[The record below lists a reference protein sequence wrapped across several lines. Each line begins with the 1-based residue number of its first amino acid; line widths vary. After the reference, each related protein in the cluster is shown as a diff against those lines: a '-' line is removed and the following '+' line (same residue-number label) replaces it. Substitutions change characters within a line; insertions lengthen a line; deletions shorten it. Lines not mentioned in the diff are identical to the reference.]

1 MKQNIYPLKTTV
13 SFLLVLFTMPLGH
26 ALMILMEHT
35 LPPTTLHYCAFAMGA
50 VGFLMA
56 IAGVFVKGDTKQTM
70 FGLFGGLLFWTGWV
84 EFLLAYY
91 AQRYGAHCDLA
102 GNGIVQTTTTYVN
115 GIGVNHEC
123 LINGIPM
130 EQYSTAALK
139 AIRGSRAEYL
149 IMPSSFGFFMMFVLI
164 YLFSVRTGCLAI
176 NWCQKQLFR
185 DKRDIVVVKPM
196 TRHVSIVTFMEL
208 TTIMWMSYLVLMFCY
223 DPVFLGD
230 SHPVTLA
237 VAIVCAVGSLFML
250 RRELR
255 LSTWGAN
262 IRMAIA
268 TVIVFWTAVEVVAR
282 NSYITEIWVDPMNHV
297 LEMTAIL
304 LAFIGLG
311 AYLYKEQKTKN

>member
-1 MKQNIYPLKTTV
+1 
-13 SFLLVLFTMPLGH
+13 
-26 ALMILMEHT
+26 
-35 LPPTTLHYCAFAMGA
+35 
-50 VGFLMA
+50 
-56 IAGVFVKGDTKQTM
+56 
-70 FGLFGGLLFWTGWV
+70 
-84 EFLLAYY
+84 
-91 AQRYGAHCDLA
+91 
-102 GNGIVQTTTTYVN
+102 
-115 GIGVNHEC
+115 
-123 LINGIPM
+123 
-130 EQYSTAALK
+130 
-139 AIRGSRAEYL
+139 
-149 IMPSSFGFFMMFVLI
+149 
-164 YLFSVRTGCLAI
+164 
-176 NWCQKQLFR
+176 
-185 DKRDIVVVKPM
+185 M

-311 AYLYKEQKTKN
+311 AYLYKEQKAKN